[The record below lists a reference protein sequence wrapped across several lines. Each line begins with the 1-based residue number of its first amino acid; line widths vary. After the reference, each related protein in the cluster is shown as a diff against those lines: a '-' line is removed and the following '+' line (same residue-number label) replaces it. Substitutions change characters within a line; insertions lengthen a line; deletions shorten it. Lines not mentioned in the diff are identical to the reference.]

1 MLPQDPPQPSDEP
14 SEHPERGTLKKRAI
28 EGSVLTLGGY
38 GAQQIVR
45 LGGNYILTLL
55 LAPAT
60 FGLMALVNMVLELL
74 QKFSDIGIN
83 QSIIRDKRGDDQ
95 AFLNTAW
102 TVSIVRGVLIWG
114 AACLLTWPVAVFY
127 DRKELLALI
136 PVAALTAIIAGLRST
151 KISTTNRHLM
161 LRRLTALELGSRILG
176 TIAMIVWAAFSPT
189 AWALVAGGV
198 ITGIA
203 VLAGSFLFLPGPG
216 NKLGWD
222 RDAANELIR
231 FGKWI
236 LLSTAITFFLAQ
248 GDKMTLGKLMDE
260 NRFGIYAIA
269 FMLARAV
276 PEMILKLAPRVLMP
290 VYARLIDQ
298 GPRRLRSQ
306 THKMRLVLM
315 SISLPILWILVLFGR
330 HIIKIYPEEYHDAGW
345 MLEILAAGNIG
356 LVIGIT
362 AGGITLAR
370 GDSFRFMVLQI
381 GRALFMIAG
390 MWIGYHFDGERGLMI
405 GMGVSY
411 WANYPILVWAIR
423 RHGTWLPKLD
433 ALAFGLSAAVIA
445 LRILIG

>member
-1 MLPQDPPQPSDEP
+1 MTPSDPSQPNSEP
-14 SEHPERGTLKKRAI
+14 AAQHNSGSLKKRAI
-28 EGSVLTLGGY
+28 EGSALTLGGY

-45 LGGNYILTLL
+45 LGGNYVLTLL

-95 AFLNTAW
+95 DFLNTAW
-102 TVSIVRGVLIWG
+102 TVSIVRGVLIWL
-114 AACLLTWPVAVFY
+114 AACLLTWPVAEFY
-127 DRKELLALI
+127 NRKELLLLI
-136 PVAALTAIIAGLRST
+136 PVAAFTAVIAGFRST
-151 KISTTNRHLM
+151 KVATTNRHLM
-161 LRRLTALELGSRILG
+161 LKRLTALELGSRILG
-176 TIAMIVWAAFSPT
+176 TVAMIVWAGYSPT
-189 AWALVAGGV
+189 AWALVAGGI
-198 ITGIA
+198 ITGTA

-216 NKLGWD
+216 NKPHWD
-222 RDAANELIR
+222 RDAAKELIR

-236 LLSTAITFFLAQ
+236 ILSTAITFFLAQ

-298 GPRRLRSQ
+298 GPKRLRSQ
-306 THKMRLVLM
+306 TQKMRLVLM
-315 SISLPILWILVLFGR
+315 AISLPILWVLVLFGR
-330 HIIKIYPEEYHDAGW
+330 YIIKIYPEEYHDAGW

-356 LVIGIT
+356 LVIGVT

-381 GRALFMIAG
+381 GRAALMIAG
-390 MWIGYHFDGERGLMI
+390 MWIGYHLGDERGLMI

-411 WANYPILVWAIR
+411 WVNYPLLVWAIR
-423 RHGTWLPKLD
+423 PHGTWLPKLD
-433 ALAFGLSAAVIA
+433 SLAFGASAVVIA
-445 LRILIG
+445 LRIWIG

>member
-1 MLPQDPPQPSDEP
+1 MTSDPSQHNPAHEARNAPGS
-14 SEHPERGTLKKRAI
+14 LKKRAI
-28 EGSVLTLGGY
+28 HSSAWTLGGY

-83 QSIIRDKRGDDQ
+83 QSIIRDQRGDDRD
-95 AFLNTAW
+95 FLNTAW
-102 TVSIVRGVLIWG
+102 TVGIVRGGLIWL
-114 AACLLTWPVAVFY
+114 AACVLTWPVARFY
-127 DRKELLALI
+127 DRNELLALI
-136 PVAALTAIIAGLRST
+136 PIAALTALIAGFRST
-151 KISTTNRHLM
+151 KIATTNRHLM
-161 LRRLTALELGSRILG
+161 LKRLTVLELGSRILG
-176 TIAMIVWAAFSPT
+176 TIAMIVWAGYSPT
-189 AWALVAGGV
+189 AWALVAGGI
-198 ITGIA
+198 ITA
-203 VLAGSFLFLPGPG
+203 LVVLAGSFLFLPGPG
-216 NKLGWD
+216 NRVHWD

-236 LLSTAITFFLAQ
+236 ILSTAITFFLAQ

-298 GPRRLRSQ
+298 GPKRLRSQ
-306 THKMRLVLM
+306 TRKMRLVLM
-315 SISLPILWILVLFGR
+315 GISLPILWILVLFGR
-330 HIIKIYPEEYHDAGW
+330 SIIRIYPAEYHEAGW

-381 GRALFMIAG
+381 GRAVLMIAG
-390 MWIGYHFDGERGLMI
+390 MWIGYHFGSERGLMI

-411 WANYPILVWAIR
+411 WANYPLLVWAIR
-423 RHGTWLPKLD
+423 PHGTWLPKVD
-433 ALAFGLSAAVIA
+433 ALAFGASAVVIA
-445 LRILIG
+445 LRVLLG

>member
-1 MLPQDPPQPSDEP
+1 MTPPDPPKPSDQP
-14 SEHPERGTLKKRAI
+14 PERHAPGSLKKRAI
-28 EGSVLTLGGY
+28 EGSALTLGGY

-83 QSIIRDKRGDDQ
+83 QSIIRDERGDDPD
-95 AFLNTAW
+95 FLNTAW
-102 TVSIVRGVLIWG
+102 TVGIVRGVLIWL
-114 AACLLTWPVAVFY
+114 AACLLTWPVAQFY
-127 DRKELLALI
+127 GRSELLALI
-136 PVAALTAIIAGLRST
+136 PVAALTALIAGFRST
-151 KISTTNRHLM
+151 KIARTNRHLM
-161 LRRLTALELGSRILG
+161 LKRLTALELGSRILG
-176 TIAMIVWAAFSPT
+176 TIAMIAWAGYSPT

-198 ITGIA
+198 VTGIA
-203 VLAGSFLFLPGPG
+203 VLAGSFLFLPGVG
-216 NKLGWD
+216 NRLHWD

-236 LLSTAITFFLAQ
+236 ILSTAITFFLAQ

-298 GPRRLRSQ
+298 GPKRLRSQ
-306 THKMRLVLM
+306 TQKMRLVLM
-315 SISLPILWILVLFGR
+315 AISLPILWILVLFGR
-330 HIIKIYPEEYHDAGW
+330 HIIKIYPEVYHEAGW

-356 LVIGIT
+356 LVVGIT

-370 GDSFRFMVLQI
+370 GDSFRFMVLQV
-381 GRALFMIAG
+381 GRAVLMIAG
-390 MWIGYHFDGERGLMI
+390 MWIGYQLDGERGLMI

-411 WANYPILVWAIR
+411 WANYPLLVWAIR
-423 RHGTWLPKLD
+423 PHGTWLPKLD
-433 ALAFGLSAAVIA
+433 ALALGLSAAVIA
-445 LRILIG
+445 LRIWIG